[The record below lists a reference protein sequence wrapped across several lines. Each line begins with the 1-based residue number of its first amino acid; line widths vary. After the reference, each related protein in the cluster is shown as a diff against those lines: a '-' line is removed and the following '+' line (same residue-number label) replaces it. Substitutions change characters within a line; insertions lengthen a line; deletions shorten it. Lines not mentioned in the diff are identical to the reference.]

1 MTSLVRGRALTTAL
15 AVLLLLAATV
25 AATPLKCELDGALCP
40 MKMCCETSACV
51 AGVCIP
57 FPEASDKAEASAK
70 ELDLKPEREE
80 SAEPEESTEVVDDDS
95 RTFVDDTLRTV
106 EYESEE
112 SDVTEDSMELEES
125 TASEEN
131 AEPEE
136 EDAEPEEENA
146 EPEKYDT
153 ARLAWRLRALMSG
166 LLQLDGVRA
175 PAPELARAE
184 SVRILSNNDGSMEA
198 SGKPDESLELD
209 ESLESEDSTDP
220 DDFMES
226 EDNIDPDDS
235 MESEDNMEPEESA
248 EPMY

>member
-112 SDVTEDSMELEES
+112 SDVTEDSMELKES

-131 AEPEE
+131 
-136 EDAEPEEENA
+136 AEPEEENA

-166 LLQLDGVRA
+166 FLQLDGVRA

-209 ESLESEDSTDP
+209 ESLESEDSIDP

-226 EDNIDPDDS
+226 ADNIDPDES
-235 MESEDNMEPEESA
+235 MESEDNMEPDEST